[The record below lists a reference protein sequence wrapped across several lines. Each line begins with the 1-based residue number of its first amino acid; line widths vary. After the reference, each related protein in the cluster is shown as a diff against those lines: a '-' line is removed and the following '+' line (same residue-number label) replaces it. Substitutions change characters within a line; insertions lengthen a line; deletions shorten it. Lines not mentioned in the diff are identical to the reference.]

1 MAKKK
6 NSKIRKN
13 LKTVKQVKRAVKKAA
28 KGDGRVSRKEIKQI
42 SKASNGSVNVK
53 RISNLVKKADVKGP
67 NKVRAIAKNARGKN
81 KGNNPKGTSS
91 NTPATGGGGGGG
103 SKIDTIPNVLEELD
117 TGQRDQKIFDRV
129 LGKGDPLTKKIQ
141 DYQDLYSGDST
152 SSKNY
157 LKELKDDAL
166 QRMKINP
173 ESYGRNKEGTIYNNL
188 SMAEQYDKNRTRL
201 MGNLEK
207 PLTNYISSTS
217 DRQGLNMFD
226 SNKQLQFDKNKF
238 KSFAD
243 TGNIGTLAR
252 EKAKSLGTTNMGSSR
267 ATNTLQSIGKVK
279 KKTSSDLQSKF
290 AQDLKFIV

>member
-6 NSKIRKN
+6 NSKIRKS

-28 KGDGRVSRKEIKQI
+28 KGDGRVSKKEIRQI
-42 SKASNGSVNVK
+42 SKASVGTVNVK

-67 NKVRAIAKNARGKN
+67 NRVRAIAKNARGKN

-91 NTPATGGGGGGG
+91 NTPVAGGG
-103 SKIDTIPNVLEELD
+103 SEIDTIPNVLEELD
-117 TGQRDQKIFDRV
+117 PGQRDQKIFNRV

-141 DYQDLYSGDST
+141 DYQDLYSGDSK

-157 LKELKDDAL
+157 LKQLKDDAL

-173 ESYGRNKEGTIYNNL
+173 ESYGRNKEGTLYNNL

-252 EKAKSLGTTNMGSSR
+252 EKARSLGTTNMGSSR
-267 ATNTLQSIGKVK
+267 ATNTLQSISKVK